1 MYSIKLLTVC
11 TSRIYSGALSNVL
24 SKENNFFF
32 HQIKHL
38 HTTTEKNQIN
48 KSIILDQTG
57 YITVQVE
64 GIPAPTFK
72 FYKGVT
78 EIIEGGR
85 FKFITD
91 GETNSITL
99 CMRKVKPNDE
109 GKYKI
114 VVSNIHGEDTAE
126 MQLYVSDS
134 SGMDFRAMLKKR
146 KYAKW
151 GNQKEDP
158 DWGDLK
164 EVEKPMP
171 ALKKVE
177 KVGPNSITFL
187 YIIIRPV
194 VKFWF
199 SLEFISL
206 LLS

>member
-1 MYSIKLLTVC
+1 MC
-11 TSRIYSGALSNVL
+11 MFNVDD
-24 SKENNFFF
+24 
-32 HQIKHL
+32 
-38 HTTTEKNQIN
+38 T
-48 KSIILDQTG
+48 DQTG
-57 YITVQVE
+57 YISVQVE

-85 FKFITD
+85 FKFLTD
-91 GETNSITL
+91 GESNTITL

-114 VVSNIHGEDTAE
+114 IVSNIHGEDSAE
-126 MQLYVSDS
+126 MQMYVSDS

-151 GNQKEDP
+151 GQPKDDP

-164 EVEKPMP
+164 EVDKPMP

-177 KVGPNSITFL
+177 RVTK
-187 YIIIRPV
+187 IISV
-194 VKFWF
+194 
-199 SLEFISL
+199 
-206 LLS
+206 

>member
-1 MYSIKLLTVC
+1 M
-11 TSRIYSGALSNVL
+11 
-24 SKENNFFF
+24 
-32 HQIKHL
+32 
-38 HTTTEKNQIN
+38 
-48 KSIILDQTG
+48 
-57 YITVQVE
+57 E
-64 GIPAPTFK
+64 GKPPPTFK

-91 GETNSITL
+91 GDTNSITL

-114 VVSNIHGEDTAE
+114 VVANCHGEDSAE
-126 MQLYVSDS
+126 MQLYVSDA

-151 GNQKEDP
+151 AKDDKDP

-164 EVEKPMP
+164 ETEKPMP

-177 KVGPNSITFL
+177 KVST
-187 YIIIRPV
+187 Y
-194 VKFWF
+194 
-199 SLEFISL
+199 SLETNIAYFSSPWNLGLLHWSIHRHRRQYAHHHPWLTWLHFVQIKDPSLSEYFI
-206 LLS
+206 LSIFFNCFIY

>member
-1 MYSIKLLTVC
+1 MCV
-11 TSRIYSGALSNVL
+11 
-24 SKENNFFF
+24 F
-32 HQIKHL
+32 
-38 HTTTEKNQIN
+38 
-48 KSIILDQTG
+48 LDSTG
-57 YITVQVE
+57 YISVQVE

-85 FKFITD
+85 FKFLTD
-91 GETNSITL
+91 GESNTITL
-99 CMRKVKPNDE
+99 CMRKCKPNDE

-114 VVSNIHGEDTAE
+114 VVSNIHGEDSAE
-126 MQLYVSDS
+126 MQMYVSDS

-177 KVGPNSITFL
+177 KVKLFLFHFCSISSKKKKRKCF
-187 YIIIRPV
+187 V
-194 VKFWF
+194 
-199 SLEFISL
+199 
-206 LLS
+206 LLSIFIRCFDFLWMI